1 MKIKFL
7 KQISCRGV
15 EYLVGQTVDAS
26 TFTDKELKV
35 IKSFDFAVEVK
46 ESKENKE
53 TVKKSNKKGE

>member
-35 IKSFDFAVEVK
+35 IKGFDFAVEVK
-46 ESKENKE
+46 ESKE